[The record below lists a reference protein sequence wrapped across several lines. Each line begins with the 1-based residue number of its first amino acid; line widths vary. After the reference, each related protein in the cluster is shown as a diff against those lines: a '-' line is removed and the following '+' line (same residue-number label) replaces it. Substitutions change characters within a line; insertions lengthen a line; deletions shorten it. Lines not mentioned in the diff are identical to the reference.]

1 MDTLT
6 ISPVAATAPAPGA
19 PSLRRFHSRY
29 LDDHT
34 EKLDWLLDYDQ
45 IDRGTF
51 EGEMLEVLLPGLQ
64 LFRET
69 TSRALRQ
76 FGGIQNGAIG
86 VARMRQGQ
94 GNLLYQG
101 QPADRHVIV
110 CGPGQEVDM
119 CTPPACTLVGLVV
132 DADLL
137 LKHAP
142 ADTSADAPLPRHW
155 FGSAFAA
162 KDAEQSVLIDFV
174 GDSLDM
180 IAARPQLLHDA
191 QAVDQ
196 LRDAAVLHSL
206 NALAQTHDAELH
218 LTASARKR
226 VVDRACELMLS
237 RPDEP
242 PSLLAICQQVGV
254 SPRKLGYCFQEVLGL
269 SPQAFLRVLRLNAAR
284 RELARHDDP
293 DTSVYDV
300 AARWGF
306 WHFGRFST
314 DYKRQF
320 GESPSSTLKRGQRR
334 LPVAQ
339 RH

>member
-6 ISPVAATAPAPGA
+6 HPPIAAPAPAQGA
-19 PSLRRFHSRY
+19 PSLRRFQSRY

-34 EKLDWLLDYDQ
+34 EQLDWQLDYDQ
-45 IDRGTF
+45 IDRGAFT
-51 EGEMLEVLLPGLQ
+51 GDMQEVRLPGLQ

-76 FGGIQNGAIG
+76 LGGIQHGAIG
-86 VARMRQGQ
+86 VARMHRGQ
-94 GNLLYQG
+94 GSLLYQG

-110 CGPGQEVDM
+110 CGPGQEIDM

-142 ADTSADAPLPRHW
+142 VDTPDDALPRHW
-155 FGSAFAA
+155 FASAFAA
-162 KDAEQSVLIDFV
+162 KDAEQSVLINFV
-174 GDSLDM
+174 GDSLDL
-180 IAARPQLLHDA
+180 IAARPQLLQDA

-206 NALAQTHDAELH
+206 NALAQTHDTELR

-284 RELARHDDP
+284 RELARHEQP
-293 DTSVYDV
+293 QTSVYDV

-320 GESPSSTLKRGQRR
+320 GESPSSTLKRGQQR
-334 LPVAQ
+334 LPMAQ
-339 RH
+339 PH